1 MRRPN
6 ELVRAIVWLTER
18 MLLRGLDIT
27 HAQLWI
33 LPQELAMLTQCHGD
47 ALERDEFGTP
57 FRLCGMRLRVLGV
70 PERATKSQPGA

>member
-6 ELVRAIVWLTER
+6 ELVRAVVWLTEKLVLTGR
-18 MLLRGLDIT
+18 DIT
-27 HAQLWI
+27 RAELWI
-33 LPQELAMLTQCHGD
+33 LPQELAALTICRGD
-47 ALERDEFGTP
+47 AIERDPSGVP